1 MNYGVMIKIVKRYYK
16 NFNNYSM
23 LIITYVLVYNNK
35 RLEKEIEVVEVILHQ
50 EILVSLHNE

>member
-23 LIITYVLVYNNK
+23 LIIKYVLVYNNK

>member
-23 LIITYVLVYNNK
+23 LIIKYVLIYNNK